1 MGHVENVTN
10 KMILIV
16 LIFLNAVSVF
26 AGELQKIEDT
36 IHVQYGFTLRNTR
49 HFLLE
54 NAELWTY
61 APRQFGLNY
70 ECEQLHAT
78 LSYQLINDS
87 DNNRILYFKIPTI
100 APLGSKILTIKA
112 ALKKNTRQHQKSD
125 DSTSFTK
132 SEKYIESDHPDI
144 IDQAKKLKKTTPEQT
159 SLNIFKWVS
168 KNMTY
173 SGYIKNDRGAL
184 WALNHHKGDCTEY
197 MYLFIALCRALHIPA
212 RGIGGYVINKKNQI
226 LLPGNYHNWAEIYIH
241 QQWQIVD
248 PQKKVFFK
256 SEKIYLPMRLIGE
269 KKNSPMKYYHRYHFS
284 GNGLTVKMR
293 Y

>member
-1 MGHVENVTN
+1 MALAENVIN
-10 KMILIV
+10 KKILIV
-16 LIFLNAVSVF
+16 LILLNAFSVY
-26 AGELQKIEDT
+26 AGKSQTVGDT
-36 IHVQYGFTLRNTR
+36 IQVQYGFTLRNTR

-61 APRQFGLNY
+61 APRKFALGY
-70 ECEQLHAT
+70 ECIQLQSNLA
-78 LSYQLINDS
+78 YQLIS
-87 DNNRILYFKIPTI
+87 DAYDNRILHYQMPTI
-100 APLGSKILTIKA
+100 APLGTKIVTIA
-112 ALKKNTRQHQKSD
+112 ATLKKNIKQIKTFDRQTQ
-125 DSTSFTK
+125 FTK
-132 SEKYIESDHPDI
+132 REKHIESDHPDI
-144 IDQAKKLKKTTPEQT
+144 IALAKKLKKSTPEQ
-159 SLNIFKWVS
+159 SAYNIFKWVS

-173 SGYIKNDRGAL
+173 TGYIKNDRGAL

-226 LLPGNYHNWAEIYIH
+226 LLPGNYHNWAEIYIN

-256 SEKIYLPMRLIGE
+256 SEKIYLAMRLIGE